1 MTIMADSEQTATNR
15 IQMILEFLHE
25 REMDIEDLS
34 EMRRVRLEQ
43 AVQFCQFQSDAS
55 QVLTWIRNGESM
67 LTASFH
73 IPTSLQGAEDMQVE
87 HEQFQLAIGVSLF
100 FFNKFL
106 IKKTF
111 ALNSFITNSLLY
123 VVDY

>member
-1 MTIMADSEQTATNR
+1 
-15 IQMILEFLHE
+15 
-25 REMDIEDLS
+25 
-34 EMRRVRLEQ
+34 
-43 AVQFCQFQSDAS
+43 
-55 QVLTWIRNGESM
+55 M